1 MGFHELFG
9 DQSKFVRHMLP
20 AEDRAPCADCGRTDF
35 QNMSATDA
43 AGLFFEDNEA
53 LALEWHHMICHDYP
67 ADLTEAMLE
76 IVRVGLA
83 DEGPILGIL
92 GELALSYFGLAL
104 QLQRTGQ
111 AGYGIT
117 PRIRVAGTVFARN

>member
-9 DQSKFVRHMLP
+9 ERRTFIRGMLP
-20 AEDRAPCADCGRTDF
+20 VEDRVPCPDCGRTDF
-35 QNMSATDA
+35 QDMSATDA

-83 DEGPILGIL
+83 DEGPLLGIL
-92 GELALSYFGLAL
+92 AELALSYFGLAL
-104 QLQRTGQ
+104 QLARTGQ
-111 AGYGIT
+111 AGLGIT